1 MKHVLMIPSWY
12 RTEEQPVIGSFFHEH
27 ALALYEAGMRVG
39 VAYPEIRQLRRLT
52 PGLLL
57 RNHFQSSV
65 HMEGPLPTCRLH
77 GWNLFP
83 KLMKQQMEAWCR
95 YAEKLAMRYFDT
107 YGKPDLI
114 HAQSSV
120 WAGIA
125 AKRIS
130 EKTGIPYCITE
141 HASVFMKQ
149 AVLGTHWTKCWSTP
163 YIRDAFD
170 HAKKIIAVSSAL
182 KKALHP
188 YTEKEIE
195 VIPNVVDTRLFQ
207 PKKRIVREDFHFL
220 TVSYL
225 VPRKR
230 VDLLLQAFKQVDGH
244 LTIGGDGPEK
254 PRLIQLAKEL
264 GIEKNVSFL
273 GALSREGVRDAFQKA
288 DAFVL
293 ASEHETFGVVCIEAL
308 ASGIPVVATRS
319 GGTEDIV
326 DEQVGFLVPVND
338 VEALAAAMKR
348 IKKNALSYDPEELHS
363 IAHQRFGPE
372 AVYQKCKN
380 IFLN

>member
-1 MKHVLMIPSWY
+1 MKHILMIPSWY
-12 RTEEQPVIGSFFHEH
+12 GTVDQPVIGSFFHEH
-27 ALALYEAGMRVG
+27 ALALSQAGMRVG

-52 PGLLL
+52 PRLLL
-57 RNHFQSSV
+57 RNHFQSSSQ
-65 HMEGPLPTCRLH
+65 MEGPLPTCRLH

-95 YAEKLAMRYFDT
+95 FAEKLAQRYMAAF
-107 YGKPDLI
+107 GRPDLI

-130 EKTGIPYCITE
+130 EKMGIPYCVTE

-163 YIRDAFD
+163 YIREAFD
-170 HAKKIIAVSSAL
+170 HAKTVVAVSSAL
-182 KKALHP
+182 KKALAP
-188 YTEKEIE
+188 YTSKEIE
-195 VIPNVVDTRLFQ
+195 VIPNVVDTGLFQ
-207 PKKRIVREDFHFL
+207 PRKGIKRQDFHFL
-220 TVSYL
+220 TISHL

-230 VDLLLQAFKQVDGH
+230 VDLLLRAFKQVGGH

-264 GIEKNVSFL
+264 GIENSVFFL
-273 GALSREGVRDAFQKA
+273 GGLSREGVRAALQSA

-308 ASGIPVVATRS
+308 ASGVPVVATRS
-319 GGTEDIV
+319 GGTEDII
-326 DEQVGFLVPVND
+326 DDQLGYLVPAND
-338 VEALAAAMKR
+338 AAALAIAMER
-348 IKKNALSYDPEELHS
+348 IKKMAHSYDPEKLHG
-363 IAHQRFGPE
+363 IAHQRFGPD
-372 AVYQKCKN
+372 AVCRKYQN